1 VRSTISPI
9 IVFKDDKPWLV
20 TGTPGGAT
28 ILGTMVQIL
37 VNVIDFDLN
46 IAEATER
53 PRIYQDGVGGP
64 LELENGIPGDLEAG
78 LEARGHKV
86 ERSEIIGSVQSI
98 MIGPDGLL
106 YGAADTRR
114 PDAGAAAVR

>member
-1 VRSTISPI
+1 MRSTISPL

-28 ILGTMVQIL
+28 IIGAMVQVL
-37 VNVIDFDLN
+37 VNVIDFGLN

-53 PRIYQDGVGGP
+53 PRLYQDGVAGP
-64 LELENGIPGDLEAG
+64 LELEDGIPGDLQKG
-78 LEARGHKV
+78 LEAKGHEV

-114 PDAGAAAVR
+114 PDAGAAPVR